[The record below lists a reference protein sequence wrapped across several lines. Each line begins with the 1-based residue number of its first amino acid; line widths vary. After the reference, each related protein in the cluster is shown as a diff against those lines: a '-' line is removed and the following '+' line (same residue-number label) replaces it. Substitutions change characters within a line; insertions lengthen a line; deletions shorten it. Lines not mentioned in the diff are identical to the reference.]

1 MGAASI
7 WGLPPGRA
15 WAAEC
20 ARVGSAAMVDSCLAV
35 RPGQEYDEDLLL
47 VIGSPGAGSVLA
59 GGEGGVSGYWPR
71 TWTWALRAL
80 LYPWE
85 DRASSVVIA
94 ATCDQAWRVREM
106 AAKVIARHRI
116 DDGLDAVGWLLT
128 DPVPRVRATVG
139 RAR

>member
-1 MGAASI
+1 
-7 WGLPPGRA
+7 
-15 WAAEC
+15 
-20 ARVGSAAMVDSCLAV
+20 MVDSCLAV
-35 RPGQEYDEDLLL
+35 LHGQEYDEDLLL

-59 GGEGGVSGYWPR
+59 GGEAGVSGYWPR
-71 TWTWALRAL
+71 AWALRAL

-94 ATCDQAWRVREM
+94 AACDQAWRVREM

-128 DPVPRVRATVG
+128 DPVPRVRATAG